1 MARPRV
7 SLEMKRDQ
15 ILERE
20 QRLAGLPDEVFA
32 FFADAHN
39 LEALTPPL
47 LRFRVVTPAP
57 IAMGRG
63 TLIRYRLRV
72 RRVAVDWLTQISEW
86 DPPHRFV
93 DEQLKGPYALWH
105 HTHTFEP
112 IGDGDTLM
120 RDVVRYRIG
129 FGPLGLLANRLVVR
143 RDVEAIFDF
152 RAERIPALLAAA
164 AGSRRRATT

>member
-1 MARPRV
+1 MNH
-7 SLEMKRDQ
+7 EQ
-15 ILERE
+15 ILRRE
-20 QRLAGLPDEVFA
+20 QRLDGPPEAVFP

-47 LRFRVVTPAP
+47 LRFRLVTPAP
-57 IAMGRG
+57 LAVGKG
-63 TLIRYRLRV
+63 ALIRYRLRV
-72 RRVAVDWLTQISEW
+72 HGVPVSWLTEITEW
-86 DPPHRFV
+86 DPPRRFV

-112 IGDGDTLM
+112 LDDGGTLM

-143 RDVEAIFDF
+143 RDVEQIFDY
-152 RAERIPALLAAA
+152 RAQRIPALLAGA
-164 AGSRRRATT
+164 

>member
-1 MARPRV
+1 MDD
-7 SLEMKRDQ
+7 EQ
-15 ILERE
+15 ILRRE
-20 QRLAGLPDEVFA
+20 QRLPGTPAEVFG

-47 LRFRVVTPAP
+47 LHFRLVTPAP
-57 IAMGRG
+57 IAMGQG
-63 TLIRYRLRV
+63 ALIRYRLRV
-72 RRVAVDWLTQISEW
+72 RRVPVSWLTEISEW

-93 DEQLKGPYALWH
+93 DEQVKGPYALWH

-129 FGPLGLLANRLVVR
+129 FGPLGLLADRLVVR
-143 RDVEAIFDF
+143 RDVEAIFDY
-152 RAERIPALLAAA
+152 RAQRIPALLAGA
-164 AGSRRRATT
+164 